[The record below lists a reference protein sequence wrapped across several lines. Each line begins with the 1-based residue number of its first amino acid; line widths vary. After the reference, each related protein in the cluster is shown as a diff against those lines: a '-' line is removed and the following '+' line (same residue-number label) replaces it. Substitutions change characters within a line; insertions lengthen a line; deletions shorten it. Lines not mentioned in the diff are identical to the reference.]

1 MEHWQTQL
9 PERYTALEDP
19 QEFFTQLGEEA
30 ADRYLAVRDSVLE
43 GLSPNDGTM
52 GWLEFQD
59 RVAQADQTAREMVE
73 TELIYLPPT

>member
-30 ADRYLAVRDSVLE
+30 ADRYLAVRDSLLE
-43 GLSPNDGTM
+43 DLSPNDGTM
-52 GWLEFQD
+52 GWQEFQD
-59 RVAQADQTAREMVE
+59 RVAQADRRRGRWSR
-73 TELIYLPPT
+73 PS

>member
-9 PERYTALEDP
+9 PERYAALEDP

-52 GWLEFQD
+52 AGRSSRTGWPK
-59 RVAQADQTAREMVE
+59 RTRR
-73 TELIYLPPT
+73 PGRWSRPS

>member
-73 TELIYLPPT
+73 IELIYLPPT